1 MNKKM
6 NRSIKDSAFISV
18 LKREWIRM
26 ISRKLYFGACI
37 VLPLFS
43 IFFMATIFGS
53 GQMGNIPVGVVDY
66 DQTATSRSVIRTV
79 SAVPTFKVTEYYIDD
94 ISARNATQKKQIYGY
109 LVIPPNF
116 EDNLLNG
123 NGATLSY
130 YYHYALLSVGS
141 EVRGAFETV
150 LQTLSLSPIVVE
162 ATALGINESLIE
174 SFLVPINTQSHPLY
188 NPDLDYSVYLS
199 NPFFFILFQ
208 VIILLVTVYSIGIEV
223 KFKTGNIWLECAKK
237 NMVIAVL
244 GKILP
249 YTAIFVIMG
258 IFANYVMFG
267 VCTFLFLAVL
277 GH

>member
-6 NRSIKDSAFISV
+6 NRYIKDSAFISV

-26 ISRKLYFGACI
+26 ISRKLYFGVCI
-37 VLPLFS
+37 VLPLFC

-53 GQMGNIPVGVVDY
+53 GQMENIPVGVVDY
-66 DQTATSRSVIRTV
+66 DQTATSRSIIRTV

-109 LVIPPNF
+109 LVIPSNF

-123 NGATLSY
+123 NGVTLSY

-150 LQTLSLSPIVVE
+150 LQTLSLSPIAVE
-162 ATALGINESLIE
+162 ATALGINENLIK

-208 VIILLVTVYSIGIEV
+208 VIILLITVYSIGIEI

-237 NMVIAVL
+237 IWLLLIL

-249 YTAIFVIMG
+249 YTV
-258 IFANYVMFG
+258 
-267 VCTFLFLAVL
+267 
-277 GH
+277 